1 MIQGGK
7 KSIAARKKQER
18 LRSGFKMSQKGD
30 LFQKIEAATPA
41 LRRYARALC
50 CGAGSAAADELV
62 QAAIEQAAAKVS
74 AREPSDGA
82 AARHCA
88 YRALTALAREKCAG
102 LAATASPRQPAVVH
116 ALADLP
122 YEERASLLL
131 VALEG
136 FSYEAAARIADTSR
150 EAFVARLMRA
160 RAALSLLDLRP
171 SAPSDGARR
180 AGGHLRVVK

>member
-1 MIQGGK
+1 MIQGGRNQSPRA
-7 KSIAARKKQER
+7 KSKNDCGA
-18 LRSGFKMSQKGD
+18 GFKMSQKGD

-62 QAAIEQAAAKVS
+62 QAAIEQAAAKVR
-74 AREPSDGA
+74 ARESSDGA
-82 AARHCA
+82 TARHCA

-102 LAATASPRQPAVVH
+102 LATTASPRQPAVVH

>member
-1 MIQGGK
+1 VEEIDRRAQ
-7 KSIAARKKQER
+7 KSKNEP
-18 LRSGFKMSQKGD
+18 RSGFNMGQKGD

-62 QAAIEQAAAKVS
+62 QTAIEQAAAKVR
-74 AREPSDGA
+74 AGEPSDGA
-82 AARHCA
+82 AARLCA

-102 LAATASPRQPAVVH
+102 LAATASPRQPAVVQ

-136 FSYEAAARIADTSR
+136 FSYDAAARITDTPR

-171 SAPSDGARR
+171 TAPSDGARR

>member
-62 QAAIEQAAAKVS
+62 QAAIEQAAAKVR

-160 RAALSLLDLRP
+160 RAALKTAREESP
-171 SAPSDGARR
+171 SRTRLSRSCRGRIR
-180 AGGHLRVVK
+180 

>member
-1 MIQGGK
+1 
-7 KSIAARKKQER
+7 
-18 LRSGFKMSQKGD
+18 MSQKGD

-62 QAAIEQAAAKVS
+62 QAAIEQAAAKVR

-122 YEERASLLL
+122 YR
-131 VALEG
+131 G
-136 FSYEAAARIADTSR
+136 AR
-150 EAFVARLMRA
+150 E
-160 RAALSLLDLRP
+160 P
-171 SAPSDGARR
+171 SARR
-180 AGGHLRVVK
+180 AGRFFL

>member
-1 MIQGGK
+1 
-7 KSIAARKKQER
+7 
-18 LRSGFKMSQKGD
+18 MSQKGD

-50 CGAGSAAADELV
+50 CGGGPAAADELV
-62 QAAIEQAAAKVS
+62 QAAIEQAAAKVRS
-74 AREPSDGA
+74 REPSDGA

-88 YRALTALAREKCAG
+88 YRALTALGREKCAG
-102 LAATASPRQPAVVH
+102 LAATGPRQPAVVQ

-180 AGGHLRVVK
+180 AGGHLRIVK

>member
-1 MIQGGK
+1 
-7 KSIAARKKQER
+7 
-18 LRSGFKMSQKGD
+18 MSQKGD

-62 QAAIEQAAAKVS
+62 QAAIEQAAAKVR

-88 YRALTALAREKCAG
+88 YRALTALAREKCVG
-102 LAATASPRQPAVVH
+102 LAATIASPRQPAVDR

-122 YEERASLLL
+122 FEERASLLL
-131 VALEG
+131 VVLEG
-136 FSYEAAARIADTSR
+136 FSYDAAARIADSPR

-171 SAPSDGARR
+171 TAPSDGARR

>member
-50 CGAGSAAADELV
+50 CGAGPAADELV
-62 QAAIEQAAAKVS
+62 QAAIEQAAAKVR